1 MAWESISVFILIPLI
16 GILLFA
22 NGWFLKRLFDGL
34 ERKISTSADPYSAG
48 VCGVAGRAE
57 GRGREAEKVRTEEG
71 REEEVGQ

>member
-34 ERKISTSADPYSAG
+34 ERKISTFCNDNKKAHDDLWKSLRHHGHTCCDEKNPKVYIEEAG
-48 VCGVAGRAE
+48 
-57 GRGREAEKVRTEEG
+57 
-71 REEEVGQ
+71 